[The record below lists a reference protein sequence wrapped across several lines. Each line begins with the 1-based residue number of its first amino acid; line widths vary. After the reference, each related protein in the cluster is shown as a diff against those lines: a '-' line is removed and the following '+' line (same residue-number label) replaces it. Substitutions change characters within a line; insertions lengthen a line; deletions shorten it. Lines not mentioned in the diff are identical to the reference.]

1 MRRQPVIV
9 GVDASQAG
17 VLAATTRWA
26 VAAAGDVPCRL
37 VHAVRIPPALA
48 VETATNADS
57 GEFLS
62 GLLARSRT
70 EVLEAVRQ
78 HVPPE
83 ALDALEIRTGN
94 PAWVLRQ
101 SIEDT
106 AAHLLVLGGKHHAAP
121 IRWFGGSTAHHAV
134 RTIDVPLLVV
144 AAPVTRFTR
153 VMVATDLSDAA
164 LPTLEQAL
172 EFAALFAATV
182 RVLSVVEPTPAIP
195 DVGVQI
201 DTSAQLQTAEDE
213 TRALV
218 DRLAGS
224 ERVEIAV
231 DSGSAA
237 RTIAD
242 QAAAW
247 RADLVVVGSHG
258 KGWVDRVLLGSTTE
272 RLLNRLPCS
281 TLVIPVRGPAG

>member
-9 GVDASQAG
+9 GVDATPAG
-17 VLAATTRWA
+17 VLAATTGWA

-37 VHAVRIPPALA
+37 VHAIRIPPALA
-48 VETATNADS
+48 AETAVDAGS
-57 GEFLS
+57 GELLS

-70 EVLEAVRQ
+70 EVLDTIRDQ
-78 HVPPE
+78 VPPE
-83 ALDALEIRTGN
+83 ALEALEIRTGN

-101 SIEDT
+101 TVEEA

-134 RTIDVPLLVV
+134 RTIDVPVLVV

-153 VMVATDLSDAA
+153 VLVATDVSDAA

-172 EFAALFAATV
+172 EFAALFSATV
-182 RVLSVVEPTPAIP
+182 RVLSVVEPMPAIP

-201 DTSAQLQTAEDE
+201 DTSAQLRTAEDE

-218 DRLAGS
+218 ARLAGS
-224 ERVEIAV
+224 ERVEVAV

-247 RADLVVVGSHG
+247 SADLVVVGSHG

-281 TLVIPVRGPAG
+281 TLVIPVHGPAG